1 MCGEPND
8 YKICEN
14 TTHTKYENTNYE
26 ITASF
31 FVRKFC
37 KRTILDTIE
46 TIQIQFFKAMPSNK
60 NGLRMLTSIYFG
72 VVAVWE
78 IISVVKIVLY
88 LFWIKRR
95 QLFKFS
101 TKRVNLLIDKHHMT
115 QPSLAFLS
123 DTYPATDPSKF
134 KQ

>member
-1 MCGEPND
+1 M
-8 YKICEN
+8 II
-14 TTHTKYENTNYE
+14 KYVKTQQTQNMKYTNYE

-88 LFWIKRR
+88 LFE
-95 QLFKFS
+95 
-101 TKRVNLLIDKHHMT
+101 
-115 QPSLAFLS
+115 
-123 DTYPATDPSKF
+123 
-134 KQ
+134 